1 MDGRLV
7 QDTSMAMKDK
17 KEHKTQGKG
26 PGAKCTDIFEKCS
39 RFTAAKDLQ
48 NIGLYPFFR
57 VIESA
62 QDPEVVMNGR
72 KMIMVGSNNYLG
84 LTNHPKVKEAA
95 IEAVK
100 KYGSGCAGSRFLN
113 GTLDLHVK
121 LEEKLAH
128 FMRREAAL
136 VFSTGFQVNLGVI
149 SALVGKDDVV
159 IVDKMDHAS
168 IVDGCRLSYG
178 EVKRFKHDDMDDL
191 ERVLSENNGRGKLV
205 VVDGVFSMEGDI
217 VNLPEVLKITKKYG
231 ARLMVDDAHG
241 IGVLGKTG
249 RGTAEHFG
257 LENEVDLIMGTYSK
271 SLASIGGFIA
281 GDSDVVHYIKHF
293 ARALIFSASP
303 PPASVA
309 AVSAALDIIES
320 EPERL
325 VRLWEITD
333 KMLKGFK
340 DLGFA
345 VGPSQT
351 PIIPIIVGADE
362 IAFKMAMML
371 QEEGVFAN
379 VAVSPAVPPGKALI
393 RTSYM
398 ATHTDDQ
405 LDKVLTAF
413 EKVGKALGLIN

>member
-1 MDGRLV
+1 MDSRLV
-7 QDTSMAMKDK
+7 QDTSMAMNQ
-17 KEHKTQGKG
+17 KTENRRQV
-26 PGAKCTDIFEKCS
+26 TDIFEKC
-39 RFTAAKDLQ
+39 FKFNAAKELQ
-48 NIGLYPFFR
+48 KAGVYPFFR

-62 QDPEVVMNGR
+62 QDPEVIINGR

-100 KYGSGCAGSRFLN
+100 KYGTGCAGSRFLN
-113 GTLDLHVK
+113 GTLDIHVK
-121 LEEKLAH
+121 LEEKLAR
-128 FMRREAAL
+128 FMRKEAAL

-149 SALVGKDDVV
+149 SALVGKDDAV
-159 IVDKMDHAS
+159 IIDKMDHAS

-178 EVKRFKHDDMDDL
+178 EVKRFKHNDISDL
-191 ERVLSENNGRGKLV
+191 ERILKENNGRGKLV
-205 VVDGVFSMEGDI
+205 VVDGVFSMEGDVI
-217 VNLPEVLKITKKYG
+217 NLPEVLKMTKKYG
-231 ARLMVDDAHG
+231 ARLLVDDAHG

-281 GDSDVVHYIKHF
+281 GNADVIHYIKHF

-303 PPASVA
+303 PPASIA
-309 AVSAALDIIES
+309 AVSAAVDIIEN
-320 EPERL
+320 EPERIE
-325 VRLWEITD
+325 RLWKNTQ

-340 DLGFA
+340 ELGFDLG
-345 VGPSQT
+345 PSET
-351 PIIPIIVGADE
+351 PIIPIIVGEDE
-362 IAFKMAMML
+362 TAFKSVMML

-398 ATHTDDQ
+398 ATHTDEH
-405 LDKVLTAF
+405 LDKVLEAF
-413 EKVGKALGLIN
+413 KKVGKAMGLI